1 MTWAIG
7 RCSHK
12 GCPMTLV
19 TYVGGGQSICWLHA
33 LQLGPAVVQAIGMPA
48 HLHLDGWEGRTKQAV
63 TVVGE
68 SARSYRI
75 TPAGDERVKLAGRSG
90 WLAPGETAL
99 VPKRAVTLRRT
110 DV

>member
-1 MTWAIG
+1 
-7 RCSHK
+7 
-12 GCPMTLV
+12 MTLV
-19 TYVGGGQSICWLHA
+19 AYVGGGQAICWLHV
-33 LQLGPAVVQAIGMPA
+33 LQVGPPLIKAIEIPA

-75 TPAGDERVKLAGRSG
+75 TPAGDEQVKLGGRSR
-90 WLAPGETAL
+90 WLSPGETAL
-99 VPKRAVTLRRT
+99 VPKRAVTVGDP